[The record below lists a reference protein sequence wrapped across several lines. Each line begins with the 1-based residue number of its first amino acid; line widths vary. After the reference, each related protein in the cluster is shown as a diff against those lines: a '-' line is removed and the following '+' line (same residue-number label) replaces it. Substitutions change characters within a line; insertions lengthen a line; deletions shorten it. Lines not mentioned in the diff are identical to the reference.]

1 MDDLVGYIDKE
12 LLQVDGVVE
21 RIVYQND
28 DNYYTVCELLYNDEE
43 FIVLVGNMPYLA
55 EGETIHALGRWVV
68 HPSFG
73 RQFRV
78 EYFEKQLPTTST
90 TILKYL
96 SSGAIKGIGP
106 ITAKRIVG
114 QYGIDTFEVIENHPE
129 WLADIPGISEKKAR
143 EIGENYRAQ
152 FGVRTVMMFCS
163 EFFGPSMSV
172 RIYNKWG
179 TSAVDIIKNEPFRL
193 CDEIYGVGFE
203 KADKIAS
210 SFNVQKDDPQ
220 RIRSG
225 IKYILSNNAQ
235 SNGHCYIPYTRLIEA
250 GAQVLGI
257 EPEQV
262 EKELLFLKETRE
274 VTINERAGKHSVYL
288 KKFYDAERYVAAKL
302 IRLQNSGS
310 AFGDSDTD
318 LLIGRI
324 EAERDIKYAK
334 MQVKAIHTALQNG
347 VMILTGGPG
356 TGKTTIIC
364 AILRILQDMGSRV
377 ALAAP
382 TGRAAKRMSE
392 MTNYEAKTIH
402 RLLEM
407 EFSREREPVFK
418 RNENNLLE
426 EDVIIVDESS
436 MVDVLLMESLLRAIK
451 PGARLILIGD
461 SDQLPSVGAGNVLCD
476 LIDSDIFPT
485 IKLKEIFR
493 QAGES
498 LIITNAH
505 SINDGEYPN
514 LTTKN
519 NDFFFLERN
528 DDLDIPR
535 TIVELCTQRLP
546 RKYGKTINDGIQV
559 ITPSHAGAAGTDI
572 LNEAL
577 HRACNPPDAKKKF
590 KRSHNIDYRVGD
602 KVMQTRNNYDI
613 EWEKGDSQGVG
624 IFNGDI
630 GFITEVDHVREKVII
645 NFDDRIAEY
654 DYLMLEDI
662 RHAYAITIHK
672 SQGSEYPIVIIPA
685 FDYSRRLL
693 TRNLLYTAVTRA
705 RDIVIIVGR
714 KDVVYNMVDNNRLT
728 RRYTGLAEMV
738 RILDEEANK

>member
-1 MDDLVGYIDKE
+1 MDEFAGHVDKE
-12 LLQVDGVVE
+12 LLQVEGVVE

-28 DNYYTVCELLYNDEE
+28 DNHYTVCELLYNDEE

-68 HPSFG
+68 HPNFG
-73 RQFRV
+73 RQFKV

-114 QYGIDTFEVIENHPE
+114 QYGVDTFDVIENHPE

-143 EIGENYRAQ
+143 DIGENYKAQ

-163 EFFGPSMSV
+163 EFFGPAMSV
-172 RIYNKWG
+172 RIYNTWG

-193 CDEIYGVGFE
+193 CEEIYGVGFE

-210 SFNVQKDDPQ
+210 QFNIEKNDPM

-225 IKYILSNNAQ
+225 IKYILSHNAH
-235 SNGHCYIPYTRLIEA
+235 SNGHCYIPYNRLIEA
-250 GAQVLGI
+250 CAHILGI
-257 EPEQV
+257 EEDAV
-262 EKELLFLKETRE
+262 EKELISLKEIRE
-274 VTINERAGKHSVYL
+274 LIVNERAGKKSVYL
-288 KKFYDAERYVAAKL
+288 KKYYDAERYVAAKL
-302 IRLQNSGS
+302 IGLRNSGI
-310 AFGDSDTD
+310 AFKDEDVD
-318 LLIGRI
+318 LMISRI

-334 MQVKAIHTALQNG
+334 MQIKAIHTALKNAI
-347 VMILTGGPG
+347 MILTGGPG

-364 AILRILQDMGSRV
+364 AILRILQDMGIRV

-392 MTNYEAKTIH
+392 MTSYEAKTIH

-407 EFSREREPVFK
+407 EYSRDHEPVFK

-426 EDVIIVDESS
+426 EDVVIVDESS
-436 MVDVLLMESLLRAIK
+436 MVDVLLMESLLRAVK

-461 SDQLPSVGAGNVLCD
+461 SDQLPSVGAGNLLCD
-476 LIDSDIFPT
+476 IIDSDVFPT

-519 NDFFFLERN
+519 NDFFFIERSE
-528 DDLDIPR
+528 LDIAE
-535 TIVELCTQRLP
+535 TIVELCTKRLP
-546 RKYGKTINDGIQV
+546 KKYGKTINDGIQV
-559 ITPSHAGAAGTDI
+559 ITPSHGGTAGTDMM
-572 LNEAL
+572 NEAL
-577 HRACNPPDAKKKF
+577 HRACNPPGPNRKY
-590 KRSHNIDYRVGD
+590 KRSHNVDYRVGD

-613 EWEKGDSQGVG
+613 EWIKGDTEGVG
-624 IFNGDI
+624 VFNGDI
-630 GFITEVDHVREKVII
+630 GFITDVDHVNEKVTIS
-645 NFDDRIAEY
+645 FDDRIAEY
-654 DYLMLEDI
+654 DYVMLEDI

-685 FDYSRRLL
+685 YEYSKRLL

-705 RDIVIIVGR
+705 RDMVIIVGR
-714 KDVVYNMVDNNRLT
+714 KDIVYNMVDNNRLT
-728 RRYTGLAEMV
+728 KRYTGLTEMIC
-738 RILDEEANK
+738 ILDEEGRG